1 MKLNQLSL
9 IEDGIEAICKA
20 CQDDSVEEIIEALIG
35 IMWSE
40 EEASQIKEFMMDAR
54 NERLFSEI

>member
-20 CQDDSVEEIIEALIG
+20 CQDDAVEEIIDALTG

-40 EEASQIKEFMMDAR
+40 EEASQIKKFIIDAK
-54 NERLFSEI
+54 NERLFGKI

>member
-20 CQDDSVEEIIEALIG
+20 CQDDSVEEIIEALTG

-40 EEASQIKEFMMDAR
+40 EEASQIKEFMIDAV
-54 NERLFSEI
+54 E